1 MIHEILF
8 PTRLSAG
15 YYVVEQSYL
24 VITVYDSFVSATL
37 VVGSGAVTTVKQA
50 EHVMLQDHSPVHVQT
65 SIKKLVS
72 MFASYNQ
79 LIVVMQS
86 SKIFFKQMTL
96 PFSEYEKIKMVLPYE
111 IEAHLPFKV
120 EEAFIDF
127 SILRYDAG
135 TKTSQ
140 VLVAVAQK
148 QFVDEIIDSFEKNK
162 LRISGITLLPCAL
175 QTFVQEKQKSYLL
188 VDIGWEHT
196 FVLSMDEQK
205 GILGMR
211 VIAQGVL
218 SFLQQQADHN
228 ETDVQSQIDLFI
240 EQKDV
245 QHFSMQSL
253 FKEIQTSLWGFAQSG
268 GQHSLSHVYVTGVG
282 ILKQNIKEEMQHLLS
297 VEVELLPYQK
307 ILGAHKNIKI
317 KTYNEWCAEAI
328 FAGVYYVR
336 YQAVNL
342 LAYTRAAA
350 DDTIVSYQ
358 LYTGMFLTIVLFGSM
373 YWIGLREQQSWED
386 LLAQSRQ
393 QVSKEIQKY
402 MNIDTKGE
410 QITKLVDKTN
420 EYLKREKK
428 LWFSFSRQSEQS
440 LLEYLQDLSKID
452 RESLGLKIKNL
463 KLTHD
468 EVAITG
474 SVQDYES
481 LTTLKYELNDLT
493 LLAVDQEPREPNAFV
508 IKLKSKNTG
517 DTK

>member
-1 MIHEILF
+1 
-8 PTRLSAG
+8 
-15 YYVVEQSYL
+15 
-24 VITVYDSFVSATL
+24 
-37 VVGSGAVTTVKQA
+37 
-50 EHVMLQDHSPVHVQT
+50 
-65 SIKKLVS
+65 
-72 MFASYNQ
+72 
-79 LIVVMQS
+79 
-86 SKIFFKQMTL
+86 
-96 PFSEYEKIKMVLPYE
+96 
-111 IEAHLPFKV
+111 V

-127 SILRYDAG
+127 SILRYDPVA
-135 TKTSQ
+135 KTSQ

-162 LRISGITLLPCAL
+162 LSVDGITLLPCAL
-175 QTFVQEKQKSYLL
+175 QTLLQEKKQSYLL
-188 VDIGWEHT
+188 VDIGWQHT
-196 FVLSMDEQK
+196 FVLSMDVQN

-211 VIAQGVL
+211 VIGQGIL
-218 SFLQQQADHN
+218 HFLQQQADHN

-253 FKEIQTSLWGFAQSG
+253 LKEIQTSLWGFAQSG
-268 GQHSLSHVYVTGVG
+268 SQHSLSHVYVTGVG
-282 ILKQNIKEEMQHLLS
+282 ILKQNIKEELQHLLS
-297 VEVELLPYQK
+297 VEVELLSYQK
-307 ILGAHKNIKI
+307 LLATHKNIKI
-317 KTYNEWCAEAI
+317 KTYNEWCAETI

-336 YQAVNL
+336 YKAVNL
-342 LAYTRAAA
+342 LAYTMAAA

-358 LYTGMFLTIVLFGSM
+358 LYTGMFLTVALFGSL
-373 YWIGLREQQSWED
+373 YWIGLREQQVWED
-386 LLAQSRQ
+386 LLVQSRQ
-393 QVSKEIQKY
+393 HVSKEIQKY

-440 LLEYLQDLSKID
+440 LLEYLQDVSKID

-468 EVAITG
+468 EVTMTG
-474 SVQDYES
+474 SVQDYEA